1 MIDVMKEKNLDKNK
15 QHLFEGVSY
24 AHLTHFI
31 DKFDLKLGINE
42 DSGKFDILGYNQEA
56 IRQHIE
62 NHENGEND
70 EINSD
75 GELEKS
81 MVEL

>member
-42 DSGKFDILGYNQEA
+42 ESGKFDILGYN
-56 IRQHIE
+56 
-62 NHENGEND
+62 
-70 EINSD
+70 
-75 GELEKS
+75 
-81 MVEL
+81 